1 MSAAKV
7 DEDDPVVRELPVYL
21 SLELASQL
29 YLLQYP
35 LRSADRPYSDDG
47 GGPPVSAI
55 FNPFTFLQSNSII
68 SSLPHETG
76 PRPSGQEGAWPWAG
90 GKGYA

>member
-55 FNPFTFLQSNSII
+55 FNPFKA
-68 SSLPHETG
+68 PARCRTG
-76 PRPSGQEGAWPWAG
+76 PQPCGQEGGWPWAS
-90 GKGYA
+90 GKGCA